1 MTMRLLLFLILATNC
16 FAVDTPPLVDENF
29 LPILSKKTLS
39 TQKSVY
45 SLHLKDEQIALACA
59 FTEGGFLLTSLDK
72 FEEGILIKDSKGGL
86 FPVEFI
92 GTDRKS
98 HLTVLRAPF
107 KLTPLTYGSSKI
119 NTGKFLVAVNPTGAL
134 SMGIVSLAPYE
145 AIQSNFYHSLRF
157 PLDARPKILYV
168 EPNSPE
174 EEAGLKVGDIINSI
188 NGDIMFSGRDTLEK
202 LRSLR
207 VNEKIQVDIIRKGE
221 IFKTAYK
228 PQKAKEYNTL
238 PKRMVFQHDIPLT
251 HNQHGGPICLINGKF
266 VGISL
271 AYATPSG
278 SYSIKANECA
288 KIALSL
294 IRNRNKNSAN
304 K

>member
-1 MTMRLLLFLILATNC
+1 MIRPLLLLVIFAAKCL
-16 FAVDTPPLVDENF
+16 AVDTPPMVDENF

-45 SLHLKDEQIALACA
+45 SLHLKDKQIALACA
-59 FTEGGFLLTSLDK
+59 LNEAGFLITSLDK
-72 FEEGILIKDSKGGL
+72 FEPGILIKDSKGSL

-107 KLTPLTYGSSKI
+107 KLSPLTYGSAKV
-119 NTGKFLVAVNPTGAL
+119 NTGKFLTAVNSSSAISL
-134 SMGIVSLAPYE
+134 GIVSLAPYE

-174 EEAGLKVGDIINSI
+174 EEAGLKTGDIINSI
-188 NGDIMFSGRDTLEK
+188 NGDLMFSGRDTLEK

-207 VNEKIQVDIIRKGE
+207 INEKIQVDIIRKGK

-238 PKRMVFQHDIPLT
+238 PKRMVFQHDIPLA

-288 KIALSL
+288 KIARTL
-294 IRNRNKNSAN
+294 IRIRNKNSAN